1 MSEKILS
8 GYLLKGSNHLD
19 DIEMILYE
27 ARQRILPIAN
37 KMYENLVIKQVER
50 IVDEISLN
58 LYSRPK
64 QKSILEIATEETQRR
79 ILYAD
84 QHMHM
89 IEYNFHI
96 STQIMLGNFDGTP
109 STIFKIN
116 TLNNMYEKSL
126 NKVKEW
132 VPFNF
137 YDTDLESKS
146 EKSRL
151 WNSLSEKYTEEIPF
165 SFNLLPY
172 DQLKIVPENFHY
184 RSVMERAEEKAQEKI
199 LNHLLACY
207 SCNEQIQPHKLMEF
221 VLQAMKQYT
230 NQQVQKKYLL
240 ERDKLLQILP
250 EITYEMIIQKESTT
264 KGTE

>member
-8 GYLLKGSNHLD
+8 GYILMGSNHMN

-37 KMYENLVIKQVER
+37 KMYETLVIKQIER

-58 LYSRPK
+58 LYGLPE
-64 QKSILEIATEETQRR
+64 QKSILDIATEETRRR

-89 IEYNFHI
+89 TEYNFHI
-96 STQIMLGNFDGTP
+96 STQIMIGNFDGTP

-116 TLNNMYEKSL
+116 TLNNMYEKAL

-132 VPFNF
+132 IPFNL
-137 YDTDLESKS
+137 YDTDLDSKN
-146 EKSRL
+146 KKNRL
-151 WNSLSEKYTEEIPF
+151 WKELSEKYAEEIPF

-172 DQLKIVPENFHY
+172 GNLEIKPEGFCY
-184 RSVMERAEEKAQEKI
+184 RSIMERAEEKAQEKI

-221 VLQAMKQYT
+221 MLQAMKQYT
-230 NQQVQKKYLL
+230 NQQVQKKVAL
-240 ERDKLLQILP
+240 EQDKLLQILP
-250 EITYEMIIQKESTT
+250 EITYELISQKSNI